1 MIIHKE
7 LTAQVTSCSDS
18 GQLYDIV
25 TSAHDNSLI
34 LKLAAQSAYIDLRCA
49 VFLSAYLNDL
59 VLNPTLLSIE
69 NDFPGEVSKIFKVE
83 AERISTLNMPEDSQW
98 WDYLI
103 QHPSGRVR
111 KATTSNV
118 MLPDKFKDITTLD
131 VPSKIGFVL
140 NPTISAEHCEIL
152 VKDSDT
158 QVSTL
163 AHSALQRFR
172 QEETFVENNRGSV
185 KGQPAKQ
192 SKLSTLRRST
202 QKDQEFHPAVL
213 VGSIVVLLGIGMGL
227 TMFSPGK
234 NEKAVNVTSPRGG
247 AIGST
252 VVTSSDPV
260 TGSNYVEAVDLA
272 NKATLMA
279 TSAKNALE
287 WKEIVALW
295 NNAIAKL
302 SDVKKQDADYEK
314 AQSKIRKY
322 QVIRD
327 LHANNAADTEK

>member
-25 TSAHDNSLI
+25 TSAQDNSLI
-34 LKLAAQSAYIDLRCA
+34 LKLAAQSAYIDLKCA
-49 VFLSAYLNDL
+49 IFLSAYLNDL

-69 NDFPGEVSKIFKVE
+69 SDFPGEVSKIFKVE
-83 AERISTLNMPEDSQW
+83 AERISTLNMPENSPW

-103 QHPSGRVR
+103 QHPSGEVR

-118 MLPDKFKDITTLD
+118 MLPEKYKDITTLD
-131 VPSKIGFVL
+131 VPSKIGLVL
-140 NPTISAEHCEIL
+140 NPTISAKHCTIL
-152 VKDSDT
+152 TKDSNA

-172 QEETFVENNRGSV
+172 QERTLVKNNQGSH
-185 KGQPAKQ
+185 KSKPAKQ
-192 SKLSTLRRST
+192 SKLSTLRQST

-213 VGSIVVLLGIGMGL
+213 VGSIIVLLAIGMGL

-234 NEKAVNVTSPRGG
+234 NEKAINVTSPRGG

-252 VVTSSDPV
+252 VVTSSDPIAA
-260 TGSNYVEAVDLA
+260 SNYVEAVDLA

-287 WKEIVALW
+287 WKEIVTLW
-295 NNAIAKL
+295 NSAIAKL
-302 SDVKKQDADYEK
+302 NDVKKQDADYEK

-327 LHANNAADTEK
+327 LHANNAVDMEK